1 MCGIVAYTGKSNI
14 LEILIDGI
22 KKLEYR
28 GYDSAG
34 VSLVEHDKERS
45 SYHLHVVKEKGEISR
60 LEKKIAFARPEW
72 SAQSSEQLFSCGI
85 AHTRWATLGVPSET
99 NAHPHVDCSKTIAV
113 VHNGIIENHAS
124 LKRELEAEGHLFTS
138 ETDSEV
144 PAHLFEKYYRGYKE
158 SKEYKKTM
166 EEKEKR
172 GNKKEYMKKS
182 TSGDDPVK
190 EHEFSF
196 LYNVARKTVEKLD
209 GSYAL
214 VFIHTEHPNILI
226 AVRNRSPLVIG
237 VGEADQFAA
246 SDVSPFLPYTRDTI
260 FLEDG
265 DIAICDRKNL
275 TIWDVKGE
283 VAVRELVRIEWDID
297 AVDKGGYKHFMLKE
311 IFEQKIAIHESI
323 GQKIGEFMSDTY
335 NDLLSDLEKVE
346 IIACGTSYH
355 AALIGKYF
363 FERIANVPVHVYRAS
378 EYRYSPRVGHRGLA
392 VAISQSGETADTI
405 AAIESAGEFGHRTL
419 AITNILG
426 STITRVVDR
435 TIYMVAGP
443 EIGVAATKTFTN
455 QLIVLYLLGM
465 KMAVLHG
472 AITPDQHREM
482 IKELRELPRSVQFV
496 LGNSE
501 RIKEIAEK
509 FAHYQNMLFIGRNI
523 HFPVALE
530 GALKLKEIS
539 YIHAEG
545 YPAGELKHGP
555 IALLSKQTPTVA
567 VVVKDHTYD
576 KTMSNIGEVVARDSP
591 VVIVAEEA
599 DEDVSMYS
607 DDIIRIPGISSY
619 FAPVPAS
626 IALQLFA
633 YYIADARGCDID
645 KPRNL
650 AKSVTVE

>member
-144 PAHLFEKYYRGYKE
+144 PAHLFEKYYREYKE